1 MAASLSSRLVAWW
14 TENLWHPMRGLSST
28 ERAAAICLGL
38 QTGMFPVP
46 ACTMWCLG
54 LCLVLVKPLP
64 IFCRIPP
71 AVLGAISGAV
81 NLLLAPIQLLAI
93 PFYAALADSWG
104 MAGFVSVFDQ
114 LDFTASAPNSLD
126 LQGEQQ
132 CLRAYVGYFLRKC
145 GAACLTWL
153 ATTIFILPLGFV
165 LKFFVGGRG
174 RGAR

>member
-14 TENLWHPMRGLSST
+14 TENLWRPMRGLSST

-46 ACTMWCLG
+46 ACTMVCLG
-54 LCLVLVKPLP
+54 FCLVLVKPLP

-71 AVLGAISGAV
+71 AVLGTISGAV

-104 MAGFVSVFDQ
+104 MAGFVSV
-114 LDFTASAPNSLD
+114 LDHLDSTSAPNRLD
-126 LQGEQQ
+126 LQGEIN
-132 CLRAYVGYFLRKC
+132 AYVGYFLRKC
-145 GAACLTWL
+145 SAACLAWL
-153 ATTIFILPLGFV
+153 ATTIFILPLGFALTFV
-165 LKFFVGGRG
+165 VGGRG